1 MYIDSI
7 AMRNFRTFKQARIGF
22 LHSDGSATRGPGNPS
37 FPNMNLVLGG
47 NGSGKTT
54 LLKGVAIAA
63 LGPAVAASGLFPYHL
78 VRRDLG
84 RPIEEGALIEATF
97 TPGGQDY
104 AGGMPESIEQVQ
116 SRIRIVRRGDIEIF
130 EWAHED
136 DKPWHPI
143 FSSSSD
149 AFFFVGYGAS
159 RRVEKV
165 GRIDEAGRRASSF
178 VRAGRI
184 MNLFEDTY
192 SLVPL
197 SYWLPRYQEGNRGR
211 FVQARSLV
219 NRLLGS
225 GKYQLTD
232 EMAAGE
238 YIFKN
243 RNARVP
249 FPALSDGYRALIG
262 WIGDLLYHICETCPR
277 GKKLVENQGIVMI
290 DEVDLHIHPKWQM
303 QLLPRLAKCLP
314 KIQFIVTSH
323 SPLLVGSLDWRN
335 VIVARQRKDGSS
347 ILEQVEVGI
356 AKMDAD
362 QILLTDLFG
371 LETTRSGTQSR
382 RTRRLIERA
391 REGDADAARLL
402 MADLSG
408 TGA

>member
-7 AMRNFRTFKQARIGF
+7 AMRNFRTFKRTRTEFI
-22 LHSDGSATRGPGNPS
+22 HSDRPTTTEFGIPT

-54 LLKGVAIAA
+54 LLKGIAIAA
-63 LGPAVAASGLFPYHL
+63 LGPAVTGSGLFPYHL
-78 VRRDLG
+78 VRRTHG
-84 RPIEEGALIEATF
+84 CPEEEGALIEATF
-97 TPGGQDY
+97 TPGEQDR
-104 AGGMPESIEQVQ
+104 GSRMPESIEQIQ
-116 SRIRIVRRGDIEIF
+116 SRTRIGWRGDLEQF

-136 DKPWHPI
+136 DKRWHPI

-159 RRVEKV
+159 RRVEKL
-165 GRIDEAGRRASSF
+165 GRIDEGGRRASSF

-184 MNLFEDTY
+184 TSLFEDTY

-197 SYWLPRYQEGNRGR
+197 SHWLPRYQAGNRGR

-219 NRLLGS
+219 NHLLGR
-225 GKYQLTD
+225 GRYQLTD
-232 EMAAGE
+232 EMAQGE
-238 YIFKN
+238 YIFKY

-290 DEVDLHIHPKWQM
+290 DEVDLHIHPEWQM
-303 QLLPRLAKCLP
+303 QLLPRLAKHLP

-323 SPLLVGSLDWRN
+323 SLCWSVRSTGAMSSSRDSERTAAAFWSRWR
-335 VIVARQRKDGSS
+335 S
-347 ILEQVEVGI
+347 E
-356 AKMDAD
+356 
-362 QILLTDLFG
+362 
-371 LETTRSGTQSR
+371 SR
-382 RTRRLIERA
+382 RWTRIRF
-391 REGDADAARLL
+391 
-402 MADLSG
+402 S
-408 TGA
+408 

>member
-22 LHSDGSATRGPGNPS
+22 LHSDRSATRGSGNPG

-54 LLKGVAIAA
+54 LLKGIAIAA
-63 LGPAVAASGLFPYHL
+63 LGPAVTASGLFPYHL

-84 RPIEEGALIEATF
+84 RPIEEGTLIEATF

-104 AGGMPESIEQVQ
+104 AGRMPESVEQIQ
-116 SRIRIVRRGDIEIF
+116 SRIRIVRRGDLEQF

-143 FSSSSD
+143 FSSSSN

-184 MNLFEDTY
+184 TSLFEDTY